1 MVSVLLYAIFMDE
14 DRDEQR
20 DELFERR
27 LLKNQ
32 QEIDRIF
39 DKIDEIDRNLELL
52 RISFEG
58 PDAKSIGSTHG
69 NLYDWASYEWD
80 AWKKRTY

>member
-1 MVSVLLYAIFMDE
+1 MGLLYCRLMDE
-14 DRDEQR
+14 DQDQR

-39 DKIDEIDRNLELL
+39 AKIAEIDRNLELL
-52 RISFEG
+52 RAAMDG
-58 PDAKSIGSTHG
+58 PGEKSIGATHG
-69 NLYDWASYEWD
+69 NIYDWAGYEWD
-80 AWKKRTY
+80 AWKKRET

>member
-1 MVSVLLYAIFMDE
+1 MPE
-14 DRDEQR
+14 DRDQL

-39 DKIDEIDRNLELL
+39 EKIAEIDRNLELL
-52 RISFEG
+52 RLSFES

-69 NLYDWASYEWD
+69 NVYDWAGYEWD
-80 AWKKRTY
+80 AWKKRKI

>member
-1 MVSVLLYAIFMDE
+1 MDE

-20 DELFERR
+20 DELFELR
-27 LLKNQ
+27 LRKNQ

-39 DKIDEIDRNLELL
+39 DKIAEIDRNLEQL

-58 PDAKSIGSTHG
+58 PDAKSIGATLG
-69 NLYDWASYEWD
+69 NVYNWASYEWD
-80 AWKKRTY
+80 AWKKRTN

>member
-1 MVSVLLYAIFMDE
+1 MDE
-14 DRDEQR
+14 DSTQR

-27 LLKNQ
+27 LIKNQ

-39 DKIDEIDRNLELL
+39 DKIEEIDRNLELL

-69 NLYDWASYEWD
+69 NLYDWGGYEWD
-80 AWKKRTY
+80 AWKKQKG